1 MAPAIIVMVIFFIL
15 PIIYVLVVSC
25 LKWNGISAP
34 QAVGVE
40 NFVKLLKNSTFQRS
54 LKNNVIWALVAGFIQ
69 VPLAMVMA
77 IILSRKPRGWKFSS
91 CRQSVDS
98 LRGKNG
104 NFRKSSHFCTDCTA
118 KGDYRPLSRSP
129 HASPTCSVWVCLQ
142 SEFFRTVYFF
152 PQVISGIALATLW
165 RAIYNAEH
173 GMLNGLLSAVGLDRL
188 ATDWLGNSSTAFPAV
203 LIYWVFYVGYY
214 MVIMMADITTIDTSY
229 YEAAT
234 IDGATDFQQAI
245 HITIPLIKKTS
256 LLTCVTLASVMGLR
270 QFEQVYMLT
279 NGGPN
284 HRTSTMVL
292 YMYER
297 LQSESYGLA
306 SATAV
311 ILIVVGV
318 IFIVCIRR
326 LFNGRS
332 ETAALRKKARRAV
345 R

>member
-1 MAPAIIVMVIFFIL
+1 MAPAIAVMVIFFIL
-15 PIIYVLVVSC
+15 PIVYVLVVSC
-25 LKWNGISAP
+25 LKWNGISTP

-69 VPLAMVMA
+69 VPLAMLMA
-77 IILSRKPRGWKFSS
+77 IILSRKPRGWK
-91 CRQSVDS
+91 
-98 LRGKNG
+98 
-104 NFRKSSHFCTDCTA
+104 
-118 KGDYRPLSRSP
+118 
-129 HASPTCSVWVCLQ
+129 
-142 SEFFRTVYFF
+142 FFRTVYFF

-173 GMLNGLLSAVGLDRL
+173 GMLNGMLSALGLERL
-188 ATDWLGNSSTAFPAV
+188 ATDWLGNSGTAFPAV

-214 MVIMMADITTIDTSY
+214 MVIMMADITTIDASY

-318 IFIVCIRR
+318 IFIICIRK

-332 ETAALRKKARRAV
+332 ETAALGKKTRRAV

>member
-1 MAPAIIVMVIFFIL
+1 MKLERSDRAPLWAFLAPAIVLMVVFFVIPVLYVAIVGFM
-15 PIIYVLVVSC
+15 
-25 LKWNGISAP
+25 KWNGITTP
-34 QAVGVE
+34 D
-40 NFVKLLKNSTFQRS
+40 FVALRNYTLLFNDKAFQRS
-54 LKNNVIWALVAGFIQ
+54 VLNNVIWALVAGFIQ

-77 IILSRKPRGWKFSS
+77 IILSRKPKGWK
-91 CRQSVDS
+91 
-98 LRGKNG
+98 
-104 NFRKSSHFCTDCTA
+104 
-118 KGDYRPLSRSP
+118 
-129 HASPTCSVWVCLQ
+129 
-142 SEFFRTVYFF
+142 FFRTVYFF

-165 RAIYNAEH
+165 RAIYNADT
-173 GMLNGLLSAVGLDRL
+173 GLLNGLLRSVGLAHL
-188 ATDWLGNSSTAFPAV
+188 AKDWLGTIETAFPAV

-214 MVIMMADITTIDTSY
+214 MVIMMADITTIDDSY

-234 IDGATDFQQAI
+234 IDGASDFQQAI
-245 HITIPLIKKTS
+245 YITIPLIRRTS

-311 ILIVVGV
+311 ILIIVGV
-318 IFIVCIRR
+318 IFIITIRT
-326 LFNGRS
+326 LFNGRG
-332 ETAALRKKARRAV
+332 ETVKPRKARRAV
-345 R
+345 K

>member
-25 LKWNGISAP
+25 LKRNGISAP

-77 IILSRKPRGWKFSS
+77 IILSRKPRGWKI
-91 CRQSVDS
+91 
-98 LRGKNG
+98 
-104 NFRKSSHFCTDCTA
+104 
-118 KGDYRPLSRSP
+118 
-129 HASPTCSVWVCLQ
+129 
-142 SEFFRTVYFF
+142 FRTVYFF

-165 RAIYNAEH
+165 HAIYNAEH
-173 GMLNGLLSAVGLDRL
+173 GMLNGMLSAVGLGRL